1 MTENAEAPQSET
13 CDVDVDAAVAAL
25 IGDPSMPPRVDPAPA
40 AAPSRADE
48 LRVSSPAPLPPIAAV
63 DAKHSTKAGGHGY
76 AVKVRGFY
84 FANNPEGKG
93 KVKKPYELVVN
104 VAELNAAASTIKNKL
119 LLPAL
124 KRAHKDAV
132 RHRTFHIVSATP
144 LSAEMAPVDSLGY
157 MSREAL
163 EAFARSVKAP
173 VDLKAFTAGDVGTTQ
188 LRQSLIDYRQNPKD
202 FAAREA
208 ARAKARLADA
218 ELAALN
224 PDLVVGADAE

>member
-1 MTENAEAPQSET
+1 MTETEAAPN
-13 CDVDVDAAVAAL
+13 DVDAAVAAL

-48 LRVSSPAPLPPIAAV
+48 LRVAGAAPLPPIARA
-63 DAKHSTKAGGHGY
+63 DAAHSTKAGGHGY

-104 VAELNAAASTIKNKL
+104 VAQLEAAGSTIKNKL

-124 KRAHKDAV
+124 KRKFPDAV

-144 LSAEMAPVDSLGY
+144 LSPEMAPVDSLQY

-163 EAFARSVKAP
+163 ESFARSSRVP
-173 VDLKAFTAGDVGTTQ
+173 VDLKAFAAGDVGTTQ
-188 LRQSLIDYRQNPKD
+188 LRQSLIDFRQNPKD

-208 ARAKARLADA
+208 ERTKARLADA
-218 ELAALN
+218 ELSALN